1 MEAIRLRATALDG
14 KLSIAV
20 PDSFNNQEVEVI
32 VLMQVKE
39 TENDNDNS
47 LAELHRK
54 RKEDFGKAA
63 FPDFPTNKYDV
74 YNQ

>member
-1 MEAIRLRATALDG
+1 MEALRLMATASEG

-20 PDSFNNQEVEVI
+20 PEAFNNQELEVI
-32 VLMQVKE
+32 VLMQSRKNENKE
-39 TENDNDNS
+39 S

-54 RKEDFGKAA
+54 RTEDFGKAP
-63 FPDFPTNKYDV
+63 FPDFPINKYDA